1 LEIWRPDTASPALN
15 TIMAGNIFDE
25 LKAQFSPHRVGVRG
39 EEAHAHAVKFLEL
52 LTKQIP
58 EEEERKKLMAT
69 WMRSIKERDYKK
81 FQRALKRYHRRRE
94 AGLDN

>member
-1 LEIWRPDTASPALN
+1 
-15 TIMAGNIFDE
+15 MAGNIFDE
-25 LKAQFSPHRVGVRG
+25 LKAQYSPQRVSVRG